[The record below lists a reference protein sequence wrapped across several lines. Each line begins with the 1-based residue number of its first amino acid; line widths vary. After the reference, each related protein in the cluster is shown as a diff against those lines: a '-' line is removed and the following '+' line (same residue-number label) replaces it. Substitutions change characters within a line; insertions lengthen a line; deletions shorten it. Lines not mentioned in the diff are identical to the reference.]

1 MILRSI
7 LLENLRNHEHSRVD
21 FSTGINVFHG
31 LNGAGKTT
39 ILEAVAIA
47 GLSKTFLPTSDAGL
61 IRAGADFYRIS
72 IAAVSDVEAPY
83 KVVVRYL
90 AGGRKAIGSSVG
102 DNLTPK
108 DIIGELPIVV
118 LSPDFKDI
126 TFDAPQDRRRFV
138 DALLA
143 QASRRYAEEAINLKK
158 ILKQRNA
165 VLFHAKSHQ
174 PFDAGLFAVLTE
186 YLVQTG
192 AEIIVRRAAFVREF
206 APIFRE
212 AYRTVAEGR
221 EEVAVEYLPDAID
234 ANEARN
240 ASKTRIIELLAA
252 AAERCRHEELRRGV
266 TLFGPQK
273 DDVSIM
279 VNGAAARDVAS
290 QGQHKS
296 LLIGLKAAEFSYL
309 RDIRGETPVALF
321 DDIFS
326 ELDARRSANVLT
338 MIRDS
343 NAQTLITTTDK
354 DRAIFPAG
362 AAYFGVDNGS
372 ISASGF

>member
-1 MILRSI
+1 MILRSVLI
-7 LLENLRNHEHSRVD
+7 ENLRNHEHTRVD
-21 FSTGINVFHG
+21 FGAGINVFYG

-39 ILEAVAIA
+39 ILEAVAIV
-47 GLSKTFLPTSDAGL
+47 GLSKTFLPTPDAGL
-61 IRAGADFYRIS
+61 IRQNADFYRIS
-72 IAAVSDVEAPY
+72 VAAISDVEAPY
-83 KVVVRYL
+83 KVVVQYRT
-90 AGGRKAIGSSVG
+90 GGRKLIGSSLG
-102 DNLTPK
+102 DSLTPK
-108 DIIGELPIVV
+108 DIIGELPVVV

-126 TFDAPQDRRRFV
+126 TFGAPQDRRRFV

-143 QASRRYAEEAINLKK
+143 QASKRYSEEAINLKK

-165 VLFHAKSHQ
+165 VLAHARSHQ
-174 PFDAGLFAVLTE
+174 PFDTGLFAVLTE
-186 YLVQTG
+186 YLIQTG
-192 AEIIVRRAAFVREF
+192 AEIISRRSTFVREF

-221 EEVAVEYLPDAID
+221 EDVDVVYLPDSITFGKD
-234 ANEARN
+234 ENS
-240 ASKTRIIELLAA
+240 SKERAVELLAT
-252 AAERCRHEELRRGV
+252 AAERYRHEELRRGV

-273 DDVSIM
+273 DDIGIT

-309 RDIRGETPVALF
+309 RDIRGETPIALF

-326 ELDARRSANVLT
+326 ELDARRSANVLA

-343 NAQTLITTTDK
+343 NAQTLITTTAKDK
-354 DRAIFPAG
+354 AIFPAG
-362 AAYFGVDNGS
+362 ATYFSVENGN
-372 ISASGF
+372 ISGI